1 MGSSPIG
8 ISNPKTKLVLLEK
21 GLNCQRNLSFGRLNK
36 KRQNNRKKTL
46 TRSVLHKFFFFF
58 FSKFMFIKS
67 YFELFELL
75 YNVFVFQETPWI
87 VNLVPETTWAMSIE
101 VSSMSGLLD
110 VIGGVWVT
118 HPIIHGLSKQRY
130 PLEDSRVLNR
140 KKCALTSLGRDSSIA
155 NYLLLIMQKN
165 V

>member
-1 MGSSPIG
+1 METLCAILPIG

-21 GLNCQRNLSFGRLNK
+21 GLNCQRNLSFGGLNK
-36 KRQNNRKKTL
+36 KGQNNRRRL
-46 TRSVLHKFFFFF
+46 LFYLVSSSVLSKFFLFFF

-67 YFELFELL
+67 TFELFELL

-130 PLEDSRVLNR
+130 PL
-140 KKCALTSLGRDSSIA
+140 
-155 NYLLLIMQKN
+155 
-165 V
+165 

>member
-1 MGSSPIG
+1 METLCALSPIG

-21 GLNCQRNLSFGRLNK
+21 GLNCQRNLSFGGLNK
-36 KRQNNRKKTL
+36 KGQNNR
-46 TRSVLHKFFFFF
+46 TRLLLYLVSSSVQFCWNF
-58 FSKFMFIKS
+58 FSSFFPFQSLCSLKALLNFLN
-67 YFELFELL
+67 YF

-87 VNLVPETTWAMSIE
+87 INLVPETTWAMSIE

-130 PLEDSRVLNR
+130 PLEDSRVLS
-140 KKCALTSLGRDSSIA
+140 K
-155 NYLLLIMQKN
+155 KN
-165 V
+165 VH